1 MSIMRKLRIN
11 VLAPYQRLHKSESY
25 GGLLRLCGESIDF
38 MEKLLTEKI
47 HDVGSPRIWREWLG
61 AKSTPR
67 SGPGPIADEPFAL
80 AA

>member
-1 MSIMRKLRIN
+1 
-11 VLAPYQRLHKSESY
+11 
-25 GGLLRLCGESIDF
+25 LCGESIDF

-47 HDVGSPRIWREWLG
+47 HDVGSPKIWREWLG